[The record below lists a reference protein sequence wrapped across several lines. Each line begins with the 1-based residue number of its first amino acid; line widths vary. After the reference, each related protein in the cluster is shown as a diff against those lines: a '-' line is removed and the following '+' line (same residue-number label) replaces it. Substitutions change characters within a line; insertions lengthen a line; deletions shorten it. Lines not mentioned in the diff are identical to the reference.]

1 VLCVSVEAY
10 RIWRRLLEFSI
21 FVPSGFTR
29 QSEVQGYIIN
39 GHLTRASL
47 ENNVFCA
54 VTQVT
59 RISTLRKEMS
69 GECPQL
75 ILHTEVN

>member
-1 VLCVSVEAY
+1 MCFTVVALK
-10 RIWRRLLEFSI
+10 IWRRLLEFSV

-29 QSEVQGYIIN
+29 QSEIQGYIIN

-47 ENNVFCA
+47 ENNVFGA

-59 RISTLRKEMS
+59 RISAVRKEMS
-69 GECPQL
+69 GECPL
-75 ILHTEVN
+75 LNLHTEVN